1 MFAVELTFSTDLAF
15 FLRREWRGPG
25 QTVRRTLTEKTA
37 VKDVIEACGVPHPE
51 VDLIVVAGDGQGR
64 ENPRVVD
71 FTWQVQVPVRLQI
84 SMAYPLPRKL
94 CPKPHGC
101 KAARPRVSWPMDIG
115 FKRRGH
121 PVGSRWTSGLETT
134 LWRAAAP
141 RPARSTFAGWQWLW
155 PRLWPRAQ
163 TSPLRNGARHR

>member
-37 VKDVIEACGVPHPE
+37 VKDVIEAFGVPHPE

-64 ENPRVVD
+64 ENPRAVD

-84 SMAYPLPRKL
+84 YGVPAPAEVVPQ
-94 CPKPHGC
+94 
-101 KAARPRVSWPMDIG
+101 
-115 FKRRGH
+115 
-121 PVGSRWTSGLETT
+121 
-134 LWRAAAP
+134 AP
-141 RPARSTFAGWQWLW
+141 RLQGRSPARFVADGHWLQASRSSGWISVDIW
-155 PRLWPRAQ
+155 A
-163 TSPLRNGARHR
+163 